1 MKKIVLL
8 VAAMVILPTAGAFA
22 SEKTLSK
29 IQPSV
34 PACDP
39 ETVVGVF
46 VELCRP
52 SVVFA
57 QTFDGKAQISSREL
71 MRPGNTSTGFQLASI
86 LNGQLKHIETVKN
99 IVADAKIGSTYQYAF
114 NGYFIETRR
123 KNLENIAALPEVLS
137 IFALKPQTIQR
148 TRTRA
153 LIGAEKVWQTVKD
166 PKGRE
171 VDGKGVLIS
180 ITDTGLDYTHPDF
193 GSQKKPVGSKVVVSR
208 DLAMKDNDCQ
218 EEKMELH
225 GTACASIAAGDGPD
239 NPVTGVKEKG
249 IAPKAL
255 LAGYKG
261 AAIINGEEQFTQEAA
276 MASWDWLIV
285 DKIDVSS
292 NSWGI
297 PTGEHEFEKQEL
309 ACALVGCTVVCANGN
324 YGTQGDG
331 YFPLPQSSSGAGNSA
346 IGVGATDDLDVSY
359 LTVGSQKD
367 SIQLTG
373 MWGST
378 GKTFEK
384 YETSLTVAD
393 CLWGRAGD
401 FPDVKGKVA
410 LIERGPFDPKFGEPV
425 TFADKIERAY
435 DNGASAIILT
445 NIDSSFI
452 YGSYAED
459 GSQKMLPIYELGNF
473 QGDAVRRRLHDM
485 SSWKPGELDLNQ
497 KDVRVEFS
505 KPKVKGTIAY
515 FSSNGPTKLG
525 YLKPDVCAAGI
536 GVHAAA
542 SKHFWD
548 IYKGYY
554 FETMGGTSSAT
565 PFVAGC
571 AALVKQARPG
581 WNPFEIKRALMNTGT
596 LLTKMD
602 GSRFLPF
609 VAQGQGRVNVYDA
622 TTTSILIQ
630 PPSALIVAG
639 TKKINI
645 ADKPAELGDPAKQ
658 AGISKDVLNSDI
670 PIKIYNYSDKEVTL
684 NLSFEI
690 NSGKPSQFKVG
701 FTSTEVVVPPSKNEP
716 GFAWVGVNVK
726 MPAVVWGSLNDIIIW
741 MTDKVTNRR
750 VHTGVCIY
758 NGDPEKGRQKQGII
772 KDLRADNWRIT
783 PNGDGVEDDIEF
795 SYDITGGLRDGDP
808 YPIINN
814 QGKMLVFWAADK
826 TGGKWSAIHVEEEF
840 EPGPGSFVWDGK
852 DVDGKMILPDG
863 EWFVGVTALSK
874 SLNAEQ
880 SAFVDG
886 TSEYQTDCSF
896 MVENSPAEPP
906 TTVSASV
913 DPFEPS
919 VGNKL
924 WICLNISK
932 AVNVKSMSFKV
943 KIEDAKEFMSYIGY
957 DVVATADDIGAKP
970 LVTVEYDSET
980 GTFEVGWQ
988 KPIDGINGFRE
999 LLRLGFFAKKASF
1012 ADVVLDDFVVTG
1024 VNDAGKEEKIKILST
1039 DLEFSIEKTAFSP
1052 ADFNRDGKVDNT
1064 DLDLITSLLGVQ
1076 KSDKNYNPRCDM
1088 DRSGVID
1095 TIDLAMFAKYL
1106 NQP

>member
-1 MKKIVLL
+1 MKKIALL
-8 VAAMVILPTAGAFA
+8 VSVMIILPVAGVFA
-22 SEKTLSK
+22 IQDGLSK
-29 IQPSV
+29 IRPSV
-34 PACDP
+34 PSCDP
-39 ETVVGVF
+39 ETTVGVF
-46 VELCRP
+46 VELRDP
-52 SVVFA
+52 PVVFA
-57 QTFDGKAQISSREL
+57 QTFNGAVAISSREL
-71 MRPGNTSTGFQLASI
+71 MRPGNVSTRFQLAM
-86 LNGQLKHIETVKN
+86 LTNMQEKHLRTVKN
-99 IVADAKIGSTYQYAF
+99 IAPGSKIGMSYRYAF
-114 NGYFIETRR
+114 NGYFIETKRA
-123 KNLENIAALPEVLS
+123 NLEKIANLPEVLS
-137 IFALKPQTIQR
+137 IFAIKPQTIQR

-218 EEKMELH
+218 EEAMELH

-239 NPVTGVKEKG
+239 NTVTGVKEKG

-261 AAIINGEEQFTQEAA
+261 AAIINGQEQFTQEAA
-276 MASWDWLIV
+276 MASWDWLII

-292 NSWGI
+292 NSWGV
-297 PTGEHEFEKQEL
+297 PSGEHEFEKQEL

-359 LTVGSQKD
+359 LKVSNKND
-367 SIQLTG
+367 SVQLTG
-373 MWGST
+373 MWGET

-384 YETSLTVAD
+384 FETPLPVVD

-425 TFADKIERAY
+425 TFAAKIERAY
-435 DNGASAIILT
+435 DNGALAIILS

-452 YGSYAED
+452 YGSYAD
-459 GSQKMLPIYELGNF
+459 DTSQKMLPIYELGNF

-485 SSWKPGELDLNQ
+485 TSWKPGELDLKQ
-497 KDVRVEFS
+497 KDVKVEFS
-505 KPKVKGTIAY
+505 RPKVKGTVAY

-525 YLKPDVCAAGI
+525 FLKPDVCAAGI

-581 WNPFEIKRALMNTGT
+581 WSPFEIKRALMNTGT

-609 VAQGQGRVNVYDA
+609 VAQGMGRVNVYDVC
-622 TTTSILIQ
+622 TTNILIQ
-630 PPSALIVAG
+630 PPSALIVANS
-639 TKKINI
+639 KKINI
-645 ADKPAELGDPAKQ
+645 ADKPPELGDPAKQ
-658 AGISKDVLNSDI
+658 AGIPKDVLKSDI
-670 PIKIYNYSDKEVTL
+670 PLKIYNYSDKEVTL

-690 NSGKPSQFKVG
+690 NSGKPDQFRVG
-701 FTSTEVVVPPSKNEP
+701 FTSTEVVVPPAKDEP
-716 GFAWVGVNVK
+716 GSTWVGMNVK
-726 MPAVVWGSLNDIIIW
+726 MPAIVWGSLNDIIIW

-750 VHTGVCIY
+750 VHTGICIY
-758 NGDPEKGRQKQGII
+758 SGDPEKGRPKQGII
-772 KDLRADNWRIT
+772 KDLRASNWRIT
-783 PNGDGVEDDIEF
+783 PDGDGVDDEIEF
-795 SYDITGGLRDGDP
+795 KYDITGGLKDGEP

-814 QGKMLVFWAADK
+814 QGKMLVFWATDK
-826 TGGKWSAIHVEEEF
+826 TGGRWSAIHVQDEF
-840 EPGPGSFVWDGK
+840 EPGPDSFVWDGK
-852 DVDGKMILPDG
+852 DIDGKMVLPDG

-874 SLNAEQ
+874 SLSAEQ

-886 TSEYQTDCSF
+886 ISEYQTDCSF
-896 MVENSPAEPP
+896 VMEGSSTEPP
-906 TTVSASV
+906 PSISATV
-913 DPFEPS
+913 DPIEPS

-924 WICLNISK
+924 WICLNLSH
-932 AVNVKSMSFKV
+932 ANNVKSLSMKV
-943 KIEDAKEFMSYIGY
+943 KIEDAKEFMPYIGY
-957 DVVATADDIGAKP
+957 EVMTTVDDLGAKP
-970 LVTVEYDSET
+970 LVTVDYDGET
-980 GTFEVGWQ
+980 GTIEIGWQ
-988 KPIDGINGFRE
+988 KPFEGTSGTRE
-999 LLRLGFFAKKASF
+999 LLRLGFMAKKASF
-1012 ADVVLDDFVVTG
+1012 ADVIFDGLEVTG
-1024 VNDAGKEEKIKILST
+1024 LNDAGKEEKIRILSR
-1039 DLEFSIEKTAFSP
+1039 DLEFAIEKTAFSP
-1052 ADFNRDGKVDNT
+1052 ADFNRDGKVDNA
-1064 DLDLITSLLGVQ
+1064 DLDLITNLLGVI
-1076 KSDKNYNPRCDM
+1076 KGDKTYNSRCDM
-1088 DRSGVID
+1088 DRNGIID
-1095 TIDLAMFAKYL
+1095 TTDLAMFAKYL
-1106 NQP
+1106 NAP